1 MIHHTSAPSAPR
13 LATAEPTLPAWARV
27 LRQLRAEAV
36 AWRDP
41 AQRFHSEVELAQRF
55 AVSRVTARRAFDALA
70 AEGLVRRVKGL
81 GTFVCAAPLAED
93 FTPTMEVEKG
103 WRALGH
109 DPVARVLSCR
119 TLRADAAA
127 AAALGVARGARLL
140 FIKRIRAVSDVP
152 IAVDERLVPLA
163 VARSCGLDAGTATGS
178 IIARLWQAGPLDTGR
193 WSIEARLPTAEEC
206 LLLGI
211 GPEQPVLARRMRYAN
226 SEGRC
231 VLAGHSV
238 HRADKVRYTL
248 SLPLGRQPHD
258 EETPDQVQAEIT
270 G

>member
-1 MIHHTSAPSAPR
+1 MFDHTSATLGARSA
-13 LATAEPTLPAWARV
+13 ESSLPAWARV

-36 AWRDP
+36 AWPDP
-41 AQRFHSEVELAQRF
+41 AQRFHSEAELVQRF
-55 AVSRVTARRAFDALA
+55 GVSRVTARRAFESLA

-81 GTFVCAAPLAED
+81 GTFVCALPLAED

-127 AAALGVARGARLL
+127 ATALGVARGTRLL
-140 FIKRIRAVSDVP
+140 FIKRVRAVSGMP

-163 VARSCGLDAGTATGS
+163 VAQRCGLDAGTAAGS

-193 WSIEARLPTAEEC
+193 WSIEARLPTPEES

-211 GPEQPVLARRMRYAN
+211 GPEQPVLARHMRYAN
-226 SEGRC
+226 AEGRC
-231 VLAGHSV
+231 VLVGHSV

-248 SLPLGRQPHD
+248 SLPLDRQHD
-258 EETPDQVQAEIT
+258 DEAPETVQAEIT

>member
-1 MIHHTSAPSAPR
+1 MLDHTSTPV
-13 LATAEPTLPAWARV
+13 TADPALPVWARV
-27 LRQLRAEAV
+27 MRQLRAEAL
-36 AWRDP
+36 AWPDP
-41 AQRFHSEVELAQRF
+41 ARRFHSEADLARRF
-55 AVSRVTARRAFDALA
+55 AVSRVTARRAFEALA

-109 DPVARVLSCR
+109 DPVARVLTCR
-119 TLRADAAA
+119 VVRADAAA
-127 AAALGVARGARLL
+127 AAVLEVGRGARLL
-140 FIKRIRAVSDVP
+140 FIKRVRAVSGLP

-163 VARSCGLDAGTATGS
+163 VARSCGLDAVTATGS

-193 WSIEARLPTAEEC
+193 WSIAARLPTAEES

-211 GPEQPVLARRMRYAN
+211 GPDQPVLARQMRYADA
-226 SEGRC
+226 SGRP

-248 SLPLGRQPHD
+248 TMPLDRQMPAGA
-258 EETPDQVQAEIT
+258 PAGVLAEIA